1 MAKNTIQI
9 SDHFTM
15 ARILRFTFPS
25 IVMLVF
31 TSVYSVVDGFFVSN
45 FTGKTAFAAVNFIM
59 PVLMLLGGAGFLF
72 GRGGGALIAK
82 TLGEGDQKKANETFS
97 LVVYAA
103 AFCGAIIALISVAVL
118 PAIVSLLGAEGE
130 LGENSVRY
138 GRIVCATLPLYIIQY
153 EFQCLFAVAGKTK
166 FGLFVTVATGCTN
179 MAFDAL
185 FVAGFGWG
193 LEGAAIATAL
203 AQGVGGIVP
212 IIYFLLKNSSSLRLG
227 KCRLDFPALIKTVT
241 NGSSELV
248 NSVST
253 SVIGMLY
260 NVRLL
265 KYAGENGVASY
276 GVLMYVGFIF
286 NAIFI
291 GYSVGAAPIVGFHF
305 GAQNHTELQG
315 LRKKS
320 LAVIAVC
327 AVCMFVAGRV
337 FARSLAGIFVGYD
350 AALLEQTVRAF
361 GIFSFSFL
369 LSGFPIFGSSFF
381 TALNDGLT
389 SALISFLRTFVFQC
403 AAVLLLPFLFGTDGI
418 WLSCPAAEFASTVT
432 TAVFLAAKRGRY
444 GY

>member
-1 MAKNTIQI
+1 MAKNAVQI

-15 ARILRFTFPS
+15 ARLLRFTFPS
-25 IVMLVF
+25 VVMLVF
-31 TSVYSVVDGFFVSN
+31 TSVYGVVDGLFVSN

-72 GRGGGALIAK
+72 GTGGGALIAK
-82 TLGEGDQKKANETFS
+82 TLGEGDQKKADETFS

-103 AFCGAIIALISVAVL
+103 AFCGAMIAAASFFAL
-118 PAIVSLLGAEGE
+118 PAVVSFLGAAGDLLEA
-130 LGENSVRY
+130 SVRY
-138 GRIVCATLPLYIIQY
+138 GRIVCATLPLYIMQY
-153 EFQCLFAVAGKTK
+153 EFQCLFAVAGKTNL
-166 FGLFVTVATGCTN
+166 GLFVTVATGCTN
-179 MAFDAL
+179 MVLDAL

-193 LEGAAIATAL
+193 LEGAAVATAI

-212 IIYFLLKNSSSLRLG
+212 IVYFSRKNASTLRLG
-227 KCRLDFPALIKTVT
+227 TCRLDFSALAKTIT

-248 NSVST
+248 NSVSA
-253 SVIGMLY
+253 SVVGMLY

-286 NAIFI
+286 NAVFI
-291 GYSVGAAPIVGFHF
+291 GYSVGASPVVGFHY
-305 GAQNHTELQG
+305 GAQDHKELRG

-320 LAVIAVC
+320 LAIVAVC
-327 AVCMFVAGRV
+327 AVCMFAAGRV
-337 FARSLAGIFVGYD
+337 FARPLAGIFVGYD

-369 LSGFPIFGSSFF
+369 LSGFSIFGSSFF

-403 AAVLLLPFLFGTDGI
+403 AAVLLLPLLFSTDGI
-418 WLSCPAAEFASTVT
+418 WLSCPAAELASTAT
-432 TAVFLAAKRGRY
+432 TALFLLAKRRRY

>member
-1 MAKNTIQI
+1 MAKNAVQI

-15 ARILRFTFPS
+15 ARLLRFTFPS
-25 IVMLVF
+25 VVMLVF
-31 TSVYSVVDGFFVSN
+31 TSVYGVVDGLFVSN

-72 GRGGGALIAK
+72 GTGGGALIAK
-82 TLGEGDQKKANETFS
+82 TLGEGDQKKADETFS

-103 AFCGAIIALISVAVL
+103 AFCGAVIAAASFFAL
-118 PAIVSLLGAEGE
+118 PAVVSFLGAEGDLLE
-130 LGENSVRY
+130 ASVRY
-138 GRIVCATLPLYIIQY
+138 GRIVCATLPLYIMQY
-153 EFQCLFAVAGKTK
+153 EFQCLFAVAGKTNL
-166 FGLFVTVATGCTN
+166 GLFVTVATGCTN
-179 MAFDAL
+179 MALDAL

-193 LEGAAIATAL
+193 LEGAAVATAI

-212 IIYFLLKNSSSLRLG
+212 IVYFSRKNASTLRLG
-227 KCRLDFPALIKTVT
+227 TCRLDFSALAKTIT

-248 NSVST
+248 NSVSA
-253 SVIGMLY
+253 SVVGMLY

-286 NAIFI
+286 NAVFI
-291 GYSVGAAPIVGFHF
+291 GYSVGASPVVGFHY
-305 GAQNHTELQG
+305 GAQDHKELRG

-320 LAVIAVC
+320 LAIVAVC
-327 AVCMFVAGRV
+327 AVCMFAAGRV
-337 FARSLAGIFVGYD
+337 FARPLAGIFVGYD

-369 LSGFPIFGSSFF
+369 LSGFSIFGSSFF

-403 AAVLLLPFLFGTDGI
+403 AAVLLLPLLFSTDGI
-418 WLSCPAAEFASTVT
+418 WLSCPAAELASTAT
-432 TAVFLAAKRGRY
+432 TALFLLAKRRRY

>member
-72 GRGGGALIAK
+72 GTGGGALIAK

-203 AQGVGGIVP
+203 GQGVGGIVP
-212 IIYFLLKNSSSLRLG
+212 IIYFLRKNSSSLRLG

-265 KYAGENGVASY
+265 KYASENGVASY

-337 FARSLAGIFVGYD
+337 FVRSLAGIFVGYD

-418 WLSCPAAEFASTVT
+418 WLSCPAAAFARTGT

>member
-1 MAKNTIQI
+1 MAKNAVQI

-15 ARILRFTFPS
+15 ARLLRFTFPS
-25 IVMLVF
+25 VVMLVF
-31 TSVYSVVDGFFVSN
+31 TSVYGVVDGLFVSN

-72 GRGGGALIAK
+72 GTGGGALIAK
-82 TLGEGDQKKANETFS
+82 TLGEGDQKKADETFS

-103 AFCGAIIALISVAVL
+103 AFCGAMIAAASFFAL
-118 PAIVSLLGAEGE
+118 PAVVSFLGAAGDLLEA
-130 LGENSVRY
+130 SVRY
-138 GRIVCATLPLYIIQY
+138 GRIVCATLPLYIMQY
-153 EFQCLFAVAGKTK
+153 EFQCLFAVAGKTNL
-166 FGLFVTVATGCTN
+166 GLFVTVATGCTN
-179 MAFDAL
+179 MVLDAL

-193 LEGAAIATAL
+193 LEGAAVATAI

-212 IIYFLLKNSSSLRLG
+212 IVYFSRKNASTLRLG
-227 KCRLDFPALIKTVT
+227 TCRLDFSALAKTIT

-248 NSVST
+248 NSVSA
-253 SVIGMLY
+253 SVVGMLY

-286 NAIFI
+286 NAVFI
-291 GYSVGAAPIVGFHF
+291 GYSVGASPVVGFHY
-305 GAQNHTELQG
+305 GAQDHKELRG

-320 LAVIAVC
+320 LAIVAVC
-327 AVCMFVAGRV
+327 AVCMFAAGRV
-337 FARSLAGIFVGYD
+337 FARPLAGIFVGYD

-369 LSGFPIFGSSFF
+369 LSGFSIFGSSFF
-381 TALNDGLT
+381 IARNDGLT
-389 SALISFLRTFVFQC
+389 SALISFLRTFVFQG
-403 AAVLLLPFLFGTDGI
+403 AAVLLLPLLFGTDGI
-418 WLSCPAAEFASTVT
+418 WLSCPAAEFASTAT
-432 TAVFLAAKRGRY
+432 TALFLLAKRRRY